1 MLISNDV
8 TYDWLGLLITFKY
21 ILVVIDYINI
31 GTKAPHSAT
40 IVSSR
45 TFNYAPA
52 GVQFRA
58 VLARSIT
65 RSRTFN
71 YAPAGV
77 QFSQFSH
84 VQLRS
89 SRCLVCYA
97 N

>member
-31 GTKAPHSAT
+31 GTKAPHST
-40 IVSSR
+40 
-45 TFNYAPA
+45 TL
-52 GVQFRA
+52 

-65 RSRTFN
+65 LQQVS
-71 YAPAGV
+71 G
-77 QFSQFSH
+77 SELFSH

-89 SRCLVCYA
+89 NVWFVMPTDSDCVTTPVTTPVIVFTVR
-97 N
+97 